1 MSFPSIRQDFTN
13 ISFLPN
19 CSVASYP
26 NYVAIGELNGTH
38 GFNTN
43 QYIKIRFVDFESFA
57 ACAKN
62 IFFFLSNSANAETE
76 VSTIVEIK
84 NNYIIQWSGETF
96 TNVQSKSE
104 SIKRVKIFFETFQK
118 KETYAIY
125 FDNRDFCYLLE
136 GFLNVAFSSF
146 LLDPYQLAC
155 LKEFLS
161 DLKTQNCDKAYVK
174 SLRNEDCLRVAHD
187 LCNRLGVPFI
197 NSYAVREKL
206 ILHKIEIMLF
216 MDIQKLFLPREEFST
231 LYQSVK
237 VTSGN
242 DSVALL
248 PTDI

>member
-1 MSFPSIRQDFTN
+1 MLFPSIRQDFNN

-38 GFNTN
+38 GFNAN
-43 QYIKIRFVDFESFA
+43 QYIKIRFVDFENFA

-62 IFFFLSNSANAETE
+62 IFFFLSKSPNSETE

-84 NNYIIQWSGETF
+84 FKYTIKWSGETF
-96 TNVQSKSE
+96 SNVQNKSE
-104 SIKRVKIFFETFQK
+104 SIKRVKIFYETFQT
-118 KETYAIY
+118 KEIFAIY

-136 GFLNVAFSSF
+136 GFLNVAFSSI

-161 DLKTQNCDKAYVK
+161 DLKIQNCDKAYVK
-174 SLRNEDCLRVAHD
+174 SLSNEDCLRIAHD
-187 LCNRLGVPFI
+187 LCNRLGIPFI
-197 NSYAVREKL
+197 NSYAVKDKL
-206 ILHKIEIMLF
+206 IQHKVEIMLF
-216 MDIQKLFLPREEFST
+216 MDIKKLFEPREEFST

-237 VTSGN
+237 VSKK
-242 DSVALL
+242 DSETNLL
-248 PTDI
+248 PRDI